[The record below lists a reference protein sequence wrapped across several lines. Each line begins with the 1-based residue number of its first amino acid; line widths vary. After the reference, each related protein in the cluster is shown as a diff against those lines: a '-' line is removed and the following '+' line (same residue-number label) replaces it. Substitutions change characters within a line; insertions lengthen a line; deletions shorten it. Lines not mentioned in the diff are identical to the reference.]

1 MTPQEFESLL
11 GKTVDILTTNLRS
24 SPLYHDPESFQQHAL
39 DMMKVAAM
47 DMNIEVGD
55 AWHRHAFPDIVANGF
70 GVEVKFTKKD
80 TWTSVGNSI
89 FEGMRD
95 RTVDSVYVIFGKSG
109 GVPEARWGRYNN
121 CVTHV
126 RVSHAP
132 RFVIEMEG
140 DRESLF
146 THMDIDY
153 DDFAKLN
160 DHDKMQHVRDYSRNR
175 PGGGERLWWIE
186 PDHSV
191 SLEVRPYVDLSNTEK
206 RMLRAEAA
214 LLFPQVFSRSSRKYI
229 DVALYFLNHHGVL
242 ATNTRDLFTAGSVA
256 GAKGDGNNPKG
267 RYIVPAMNDIEEFVR
282 AAAARL
288 DGELFEEYWGQDYP
302 PHRRISEW
310 LRRADNFAADWKP
323 SEYLFPD
330 ESDQ

>member
-1 MTPQEFESLL
+1 MTPEGFERLL
-11 GKTVDILTTNLRS
+11 DRTVSILTENLRS
-24 SPLYHDPESFQQHAL
+24 SNLYNDPESFQQHAL
-39 DMMKVAAM
+39 DMMKVAAR
-47 DMNIEVGD
+47 DMNIEVGE

-70 GVEVKFTKKD
+70 GVEVKFTKQD
-80 TWTSVGNSI
+80 TWTAVGNSI

-95 RTVDSVYVIFGKSG
+95 RTVNNVYVIFGKAG

-140 DRESLF
+140 DREPLF
-146 THMDIDY
+146 THIGIEY

-160 DHDKMQHVRDYSRNR
+160 DRDKMQHIRDYSRNR

-191 SLEVRPYVDLSNTEK
+191 SLEVRPYVTLSNTEK
-206 RMLRAEAA
+206 RVLRAEAA
-214 LLFPQVFSRSSRKYI
+214 LLFPQVFGRSNRKYI

-242 ATNTRDLFTAGSVA
+242 VTQTRDLFTAGSVA
-256 GAKGDGNNPKG
+256 GARGDGNNPEG
-267 RYIVPAMNDIEEFVR
+267 PYIVAAMNDIEDLVR
-282 AAAARL
+282 DAAKRL
-288 DGELFEEYWGQDYP
+288 DSALFEEYWGQDYP
-302 PHRRISEW
+302 VEERITEW
-310 LRRADNFAADWKP
+310 LRRADEYATDWVP
-323 SEYLFPD
+323 SDYLFID
-330 ESDQ
+330 